1 MTDRQTLRRLVAAL
15 SPGDL
20 LMALAFVLLLVNLM
34 PGPNE
39 DRLTI
44 RTPGFDDAP
53 VQVAALSN
61 AGTAG
66 AGSMQRSAYGGYL
79 AELERRAE
87 MRRAGEMR
95 QP

>member
-61 AGTAG
+61 AGTV
-66 AGSMQRSAYGGYL
+66 QRSAYGGYL

-87 MRRAGEMR
+87 MRRAAEMR

>member
-1 MTDRQTLRRLVAAL
+1 MIDRDTRLRLLTGL
-15 SPGDL
+15 SLGDL

-39 DRLTI
+39 DRLTL
-44 RTPGFDDAP
+44 RGPVPGEP
-53 VQVAALSN
+53 GVRVAAL
-61 AGTAG
+61 GG
-66 AGSMQRSAYGGYL
+66 AEAVQRSAYGGYL

-87 MRRAGEMR
+87 LRRAQEPR